1 MKQRKAVDFFRGIL
15 CVSAALMML
24 TLGSGFASA
33 QSNGVV
39 ANGIVRDMD
48 GEPVIGANVVEKG
61 TSNGTI
67 TDFNGKFSLTVTRN
81 ATLVI
86 SYVGMIDREVRA
98 AKNMI
103 VNLQENSEVLDEL
116 VVVGYGT
123 QKKANLTG
131 AVSSVDV
138 TKTLESQSQANLG
151 KALQGAVPG
160 LTITNANG
168 NINDDPT
175 IVIRGV
181 GTLSNSATSKPLY
194 VVDGIPLD
202 AGSISSIDPGDIA
215 STTILKDATA
225 TSLYGSRGANGV
237 IVITTKKGSSNGDE
251 GKIEIDVKAGAN
263 MRLLPMYDVVDS
275 PEDFVTLAW
284 QSLYT
289 QQRTINGRGENAA
302 ISYANKNLFGSN
314 GIPTIYNLWDKSG
327 NLLIDAYDAA
337 GNVNPSFASDAQRL
351 AQFQN
356 MTSWYNTLFSNGL
369 KLEATAKISGGNE
382 KLNYYTS
389 FGYLKDEGYYT
400 ASDFQRFNARAN
412 VNYQPKKWLKGGLNI
427 QYSYAAIS
435 NPGQGSD
442 ANNGFAF
449 VNQIPA
455 IYPVYVYNADGTIKV
470 DPKTGGKMYDYGDNG
485 VENIGEEGGRPYSFG
500 INPAGALEWDKQ
512 KTVRHQTV
520 ANAFLEFKL
529 YEGLKFTVNLG
540 AQYLNNNINALTN
553 KYYGNA
559 AGVGRVSQTQYN
571 YLAVTSNQLLEYN
584 KSFNEHSIRVM
595 AGHETTYFTYNMQY
609 GYKKNIVEDKVNQLS
624 NGVVMDGVEGY
635 ARTSTLESA
644 LATATYEYDSRYHIT
659 ANYRAD
665 GSSKFAKGHRW
676 GHFGSVGAAWSFTN
690 EHYMEGTEAADWLK
704 NGKLR
709 LSWGMLGNQDIGD
722 MLFSDQYEVANVDGN
737 KGYVWSYK
745 GNPELTW
752 ERTSTIDLGLEF
764 GIKKYL
770 DVEFDYFYKKT
781 DNMLFPRYV
790 APSLGYSGYYVN
802 DAAMENQGIEFALKA
817 HAIDMRNIKLDIRLN
832 GGYYR
837 NKMLLMPIDG
847 YDENGNPERMIM
859 SGGMAVGHSI
869 YDWYMVHYAGVNEQ
883 GEALYTAY
891 YDANKGGFGHT
902 DATLINDGETGD
914 NYISSVYQYK
924 MEHPNADI
932 QETTVANGDYNYAG
946 SNYTGKSA
954 MPNLD
959 GGFGLDFEAYGV
971 TLSVSCSYRI
981 GGYGYDNMYALLM
994 HSDRIGSMNWHKD
1007 IKNAWTENNTNTN
1020 IPRLSNGADDGA
1032 NKASDRFLTSNSFL
1046 SLNNINLGYKFPKKL
1061 IEKIKLNNL
1070 HIWVSADNL
1079 AIATARRG
1087 YNPMMSM
1094 DGSSGYDEYTPLSTV
1109 MAGIKVQF

>member
-1 MKQRKAVDFFRGIL
+1 MKKLFTL
-15 CVSAALMML
+15 L
-24 TLGSGFASA
+24 TLSLLSLAAFADKQIS
-33 QSNGVV
+33 GVV
-39 ANGIVRDMD
+39 VDEN
-48 GEPVIGANVVEKG
+48 GEPVIGATIQVNGTNKG
-61 TSNGTI
+61 TISDYEGA
-67 TDFNGKFSLTVTRN
+67 FSISVPDDAKTVTVSFIGRKSVE
-81 ATLVI
+81 API
-86 SYVGMIDREVRA
+86 
-98 AKNMI
+98 KNKMRI
-103 VNLQENSEVLDEL
+103 VLLEDSEVLQD
-116 VVVGYGT
+116 VVVTGYGNVSKGGYAGSVET
-123 QKKANLTG
+123 VKAEDIEKKNPSDIT
-131 AVSSVDV
+131 
-138 TKTLESQSQANLG
+138 
-151 KALQGAVPG
+151 KALAGESAGVQVVTSSGQPG
-160 LTITNANG
+160 TIAD
-168 NINDDPT
+168 IR
-175 IVIRGV
+175 IRGI
-181 GTLSNSATSKPLY
+181 GSISASSSPLY

-251 GKIEIDVKAGAN
+251 GKIELDVKAGAN
-263 MRLLPMYDVVDS
+263 MRLLPMYDVIDS
-275 PEDFVTLAW
+275 PEEFMTLAW

-289 QQRTINGRGENAA
+289 QQKVINRKSESNS
-302 ISYANKNLFGSN
+302 IKYANNNLFGAN
-314 GIPTIYNLWDKSG
+314 GIPVIYNLWEQPG
-327 NLLIDAYDAA
+327 NLLINPYDAA
-337 GNVNPSFASDAQRL
+337 GNVNPTFDNSVQRL
-351 AQFQN
+351 AQFRN
-356 MTSWYNTLFSNGL
+356 MDSWYNTLFHNGL

-400 ASDFQRFNARAN
+400 ASNFQRFNTRAN
-412 VNYQPKKWLKGGLNI
+412 INYQPKKWLKGGLNI
-427 QYSYAAIS
+427 QYSYSAIN

-455 IYPVYVYNADGTIKV
+455 IYPVYVYDPATGQPRV

-485 VENIGEEGGRPYSFG
+485 NENIGEEGGRPYSFG

-512 KTVRHQTV
+512 KVVRHQTV
-520 ANAFLEFKL
+520 ANTFLEFKL

-584 KSFNEHSIRVM
+584 KSFNEHTIRVM
-595 AGHETTYFTYNMQY
+595 AGHETTYYTYNMQY
-609 GYKKNIVEDKVNQLS
+609 GYKKNIVEDHANVLS
-624 NGVVMDGVEGY
+624 NGVAMDGVEGY

-690 EHYMEGTEAADWLK
+690 EHFMEGTEAADWLK
-704 NGKLR
+704 DGKLR
-709 LSWGMLGNQDIGD
+709 LSWGVLGNQDIGD
-722 MLFSDQYEVANVDGN
+722 MLYSDQYSVENVNGS
-737 KGYVWSYK
+737 KGYVWDYK

-764 GIKKYL
+764 SISKYL
-770 DVEFDYFYKKT
+770 DVEMDYFYKKT

-790 APSLGYSGYYVN
+790 APSLGYGGYYVN
-802 DAAMENQGIEFALKA
+802 DAAMENQGFEFSLKA

-832 GGYYR
+832 GGNYR

-847 YDENGNPERMIM
+847 YDENGNPERMVM
-859 SGGMAVGHSI
+859 SGGMSVGHSTAD
-869 YDWYMVHYAGVNEQ
+869 YYMVHYAGVNEY

-891 YDANKGGFGHT
+891 YDATKGDFGHNSA
-902 DATLINDGETGD
+902 DLIEDGEKGD
-914 NYISSVYQYK
+914 NYISSVYEYK
-924 MEHPNADI
+924 LKHPNADI
-932 QETTVANGDYNYAG
+932 RETTVANGDYNYAG
-946 SNYTGKSA
+946 SNYIGKSY
-954 MPNLD
+954 MPDLD

-1007 IKNAWTENNTNTN
+1007 IKNAWTETNKDTN
-1020 IPRLSNGADDGA
+1020 IPRLSNGADQYA
-1032 NKASDRFLTSNSFL
+1032 NASSDRFLTSNSFL
-1046 SLNNINLGYKFPKKL
+1046 SLNNINLGYKFPKKW
-1061 IEKIKLNNL
+1061 IEKIKLNQL
-1070 HIWVSADNL
+1070 QIWVAADNL
-1079 AIATARRG
+1079 CIASARRG
-1087 YNPMMSM
+1087 YNPMMS
-1094 DGSSGYDEYTPLSTV
+1094 SSGTNSHNDYSPLSTV
-1109 MAGIKVQF
+1109 MGGIKVHF